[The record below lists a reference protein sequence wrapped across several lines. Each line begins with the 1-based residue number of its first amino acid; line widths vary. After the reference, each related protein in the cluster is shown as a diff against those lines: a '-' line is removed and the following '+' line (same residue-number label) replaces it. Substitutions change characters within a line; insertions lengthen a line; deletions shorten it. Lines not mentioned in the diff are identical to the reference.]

1 MATTNDYNVGVT
13 IGDGAYGHV
22 VHAKHKATGRDVAIK
37 VVEKIALQRKPHAM
51 HCIWT
56 ERTVL
61 QELKSSDY
69 VVNLWAS
76 FHDSECVYLVMECGQ
91 GGDMSH
97 LIRAGLESEHKDL
110 WYQAIPYYGLQL
122 VEALEFIHSR
132 DVLHCDIKPD
142 NILCTSKG
150 RIQLADFAC
159 AIHMNSQSQS
169 NTPENDVRFHGTAD
183 YASPEILRGG
193 APQGFSVAVDMWS
206 LGCIFYQFFHGRS
219 PFHTESDAL
228 SVKAVFDYA
237 NSTSHL
243 VLLDSDLLNEAWKQL
258 VSGLLRVDPAERLGS
273 DRPSYS
279 SVRSSKIWEKVDFNE
294 VPSFL
299 PPEPGWVSEARST
312 QMKDGSIGWAAFLL

>member
-1 MATTNDYNVGVT
+1 MATTNDYTVGVT
-13 IGDGAYGHV
+13 IGEGAYGHV

-37 VVEKIALQRKPHAM
+37 VVEKISLKRKPHAM

-56 ERTVL
+56 ERTTL

-76 FHDSECVYLVMECGQ
+76 FHDSECVYLVMECAQ

-97 LIRAGLESEHKDL
+97 LIRSGLESEHKDL
-110 WYQAIPYYGLQL
+110 WHQAIPHYGLQL

-132 DVLHCDIKPD
+132 DVLHCDLKPD

-159 AIHMNSQSQS
+159 AVHMKDQ
-169 NTPENDVRFHGTAD
+169 TTNDVRFHGTSD
-183 YASPEILRGG
+183 YASPEILRGK
-193 APQGFSVAVDMWS
+193 APGGFSVAVDMWS
-206 LGCIFYQFFHGRS
+206 LGCIFYQFFNGKS

-237 NSTSHL
+237 NNTANS
-243 VLLDSDLLNEAWKQL
+243 VFLDSDLLDEDWKCL

-273 DRPSYS
+273 DQTLCS
-279 SVRSSKIWEKVDFNE
+279 SIRSNTIWEKVDLIE
-294 VPSFL
+294 GPSFL
-299 PPEPGWVSEARST
+299 PPEPAWVSESRST
-312 QMKDGSIGWAAFLL
+312 QMKDGSIGWAAYLI